1 MYTPAPLCKKTLLHT
16 AGFTVLFSLIAHG
29 YRLLNMSFT
38 GDAAQISLTDE
49 AVFQLSIGR
58 FLQPVLWQ
66 IRGHITAPL
75 TIGLFAIAALIGAAY
90 LLITMLRIRSSLSIA
105 LICGILAT
113 NETLGVSYASYLP
126 WCDVYMIAFFFAM
139 CGVYIAARFQHGWLL
154 SPLFYLLSLALY
166 QSYLQTAVAL
176 ILFLLML
183 SLFDGERPVRIWQ
196 SGVKACAALL
206 AGMGLYYLGV
216 HHIPEWL
223 NVDLMYNYNSARNAT
238 VFILEEIP
246 ELILSTYLYP
256 FQFFL
261 RPADHAFIPP
271 LLTLAFLL
279 LGMPPLLRRIRRLK
293 LSGFLTLLFL
303 FAVTPLGVNFAAF
316 LAKGIVH
323 PLMTY
328 SFYLLYVFIIALWD
342 HRAAD
347 APDAFRFPALSR
359 ALHMGLAALCALM
372 LFLNIKTANQLY
384 LRRDLEFYS
393 TTSAATRILKHA
405 DNVDGYIPG
414 ETPVCMLGYLPS
426 SSISLVRPGFE
437 SLSNLQGML
446 YTYAASYE
454 MATPWYYQ
462 MILGY
467 PVNFVSDEERKA
479 YEASGIGDT
488 MPRYPEEGFC
498 QMIDGVL
505 FVRIH

>member
-1 MYTPAPLCKKTLLHT
+1 MHKPAPFCKKTLQQT
-16 AGFTVLFSLIAHG
+16 ALFTVLFTLLAHG

-38 GDAAQISLTDE
+38 GDAAQISLTEE

-75 TIGLFAIAALIGAAY
+75 TIGIFATAALIGAAY
-90 LLITMLRIRSSLSIA
+90 LLIAMLHVRSTISIA

-113 NETLGVSYASYLP
+113 NETLSTSYASYLP

-139 CGVYIAARFQHGWLL
+139 AGVYVSARFRHGWLL
-154 SPLFYLLSLALY
+154 SPLFYLVSLALY

-183 SLFDGERPVRIWQ
+183 SLFDGERPAIIWL

-216 HHIPEWL
+216 HHVPELL

-246 ELILSTYLYP
+246 ELIVSTYLYP

-261 RPADHAFIPP
+261 RPADHAFVPP
-271 LLTLAFLL
+271 VLTLALL
-279 LGMPPLLRRIRRLK
+279 LIGLPPLQRRIRK
-293 LSGFLTLLFL
+293 LTPFGMLTLLFL
-303 FAVTPLGVNFAAF
+303 FVVMPFGVNFAAF

-328 SFYLLYVFIIALWD
+328 SFFLLYVFIVALWD
-342 HRAAD
+342 HHIAKAAD
-347 APDAFRFPALSR
+347 PFRLPALSR
-359 ALHMGLAALCALM
+359 ALHTGMAFICALM
-372 LFLNIKTANQLY
+372 IFLNIRTANQLY

-405 DNVDGYIPG
+405 DNVEGYVPG

-426 SSISLVRPGFE
+426 SKIGLVRPGFE

-454 MATPWYYQ
+454 TATPWYYQ

-467 PVNFVSDEERKA
+467 PVNFVSDAQLIA
-479 YEASGIGDT
+479 YEESGIGDSI
-488 MPRYPEEGFC
+488 PVFPDENCY
-498 QMIDGVL
+498 QMIDGTL
-505 FVRIH
+505 FIRIH